1 MDRARPTRW
10 HRIRPL
16 RLSRLLSLAIA
27 ALSFL
32 VILSAVS
39 LFLSTAVLHRNTE
52 RLDAAMMGA
61 GLARDVELELLHY
74 GRLVEHAVARDGV
87 EPDEQRKAV
96 LQAVQARLSEAEAH
110 VGSDMEKQVLG
121 ELSKRTATYFTAR
134 DRLEKAGVPLGQAL
148 QQTQIDYDDA
158 LAKAAEL
165 VTINLADAAQARKS
179 ATFWDDALDTVSV
192 IVISGLLLLVL
203 ALVQGARSQIYVPL
217 SALRRAIERFAR
229 GDDHTRAPDVG
240 PVEIRELAAAFNEMA
255 ASIARKR
262 EEQIAVLAA
271 VAHDIRNPL
280 AAIKMSTTVL
290 ARSAPSTEPRVLR
303 TLTIVDRQIDRLARM
318 TDDLLQ
324 ATRIQAGQL
333 ELSKKPCD
341 LCQILNDS
349 VELYAST
356 SPNHRISLVI
366 PEGTLVCDLDQA
378 RVEQVLDN
386 LIGNAIKYSPTGGE
400 IRIAANGDGNE
411 AVVAVSDQGVGIEPE
426 EIERIFEPFH
436 RAVSTRKVAHGV
448 GLGLSVARKI
458 IEAHG
463 GRVEVESR
471 RGEGTT
477 FRVHLPL
484 LRHASIR
491 RSA

>member
-1 MDRARPTRW
+1 MDRAPNTRW
-10 HRIRPL
+10 HWGRPL

-32 VILSAVS
+32 VILSAMS
-39 LFLSTAVLHRNTE
+39 LFLATAVLHRNTE
-52 RLDAAMMGA
+52 RLDMAMTGA

-87 EPDEQRKAV
+87 EADDQRRAV
-96 LQAVQARLSEAEAH
+96 HQVVRARLVETEAH
-110 VGSDMEKQVLG
+110 VGSDMERQVLG
-121 ELSKRTATYFTAR
+121 ELSKRTETYFTAR
-134 DRLEKAGVPLGQAL
+134 DRMEKAGVPLGQAL
-148 QQTQIDYDDA
+148 QQTQIDFDDA
-158 LAKAAEL
+158 LAKAGEL

-179 ATFWDDALDTVSV
+179 AAFWDDALDTLSV
-192 IVISGLLLLVL
+192 VVISGLLLLVL

-217 SALRRAIERFAR
+217 SSLRGAIERFAR

-240 PVEIRELAAAFNEMA
+240 PIEIRELAAVFNEMA

-280 AAIKMSTTVL
+280 AAIKLSTTVL
-290 ARSAPSTEPRVLR
+290 ARGALPTEPRVLR

-324 ATRIQAGQL
+324 AARIQAGQL
-333 ELSKKPCD
+333 ELSKRPLD
-341 LCQILNDS
+341 LCRILNDS

-356 SPNHRISLVI
+356 SPNHRISLAI
-366 PEGTLVCDLDQA
+366 PEGTLVCEIDEA

-400 IRIAANGDGNE
+400 IRIVAIRDGEE
-411 AVVAVSDQGVGIEPE
+411 AIVAVSDQGVGIEPE

-436 RAVSTRKVAHGV
+436 RAASTRKVAHGV

-458 IEAHG
+458 VEAHG
-463 GRVEVESR
+463 GRVDVESR

-484 LRHASIR
+484 LRHELAR
-491 RSA
+491 VSA

>member
-1 MDRARPTRW
+1 MERERNTRW
-10 HRIRPL
+10 YWGRPL

-39 LFLSTAVLHRNTE
+39 LFLSTAVLHRNTA
-52 RLDAAMMGA
+52 RLDNAMTGA

-74 GRLVEHAVARDGV
+74 GRLAEHAAERDGM
-87 EPDEQRKAV
+87 EPDNQRKAV
-96 LQAVQARLSEAEAH
+96 HRAVQERLVEAEAH
-110 VGSDMEKQVLG
+110 VGSAMEQQVLG
-121 ELSKRTATYFTAR
+121 ELVSRTETYFTAR
-134 DRLEKAGVPLGQAL
+134 DRMERAGLPLDQAL
-148 QQTQIDYDDA
+148 QQTQIDFDDA
-158 LAKAAEL
+158 LSKAAEL
-165 VTINLADAAQARKS
+165 VTINLADAEDARKS
-179 ATFWDDALDTVSV
+179 ASFWDDALDTVSI

-203 ALVQGARSQIYVPL
+203 ALVQGARTQIYVPL
-217 SALRRAIERFAR
+217 SALRGAIERLAR
-229 GDDHTRAPDVG
+229 GDEHTRVPDVG
-240 PVEIRELAAAFNEMA
+240 PVEIRELGAVFNEMA
-255 ASIARKR
+255 ASIARKG

-333 ELSKKPCD
+333 ELSRKPCD
-341 LCQILNDS
+341 LCRLLNDS

-366 PEGTLVCDLDQA
+366 PEGSLVCDVDEA

-400 IRIAANGDGNE
+400 IRIVADRDGEE
-411 AVVAVSDQGVGIEPE
+411 ATVAVSDQGVGIEPE

-436 RAVSTRKVAHGV
+436 RAASTRKVAHGV

-458 IEAHG
+458 VEAHG
-463 GRVEVESR
+463 GRVDVESR

-477 FRVHLPL
+477 FRIRLPL
-484 LRHASIR
+484 RRHELAR
-491 RSA
+491 LSA